1 MSFANSTMDLKI
13 KLLEWPDGGN
23 YLIVISRGLI
33 NAEGLE
39 RIFGK
44 VAETSQGLRNCKFL
58 IDLEETTLTVEP
70 FDTDLFVDGLRAGLR
85 RHNSK
90 IALVSSTGT
99 DDSARLRALSDSL
112 RSLGL
117 QIAVFDD
124 ARGAVAWLSNPV

>member
-1 MSFANSTMDLKI
+1 MLFANSTMDLKI
-13 KLLEWPDGGN
+13 KLLEWPEGGS
-23 YLIVISRGLI
+23 YLILIARGLI

-39 RIFGK
+39 RIFRK
-44 VAETSQGLRNCKFL
+44 VAETSQGLLNCKFL

-70 FDTDLFVDGLRAGLR
+70 FDTTLFVNGLGADLR

-90 IALVSSTGT
+90 IALVSSTDA

-112 RSLGL
+112 RNLGL

-124 ARGAVAWLSNPV
+124 ARGAIAWLSDPL